1 MLYTVSMQPRLL
13 VEQKITAFVNRYTVY
28 AAADNGSKQELV
40 AFAQQKRMAFKE
52 KVTFYNDE
60 EKSAEVFSFRAEKVM
75 DVHGRYFVED
85 AQGDSIGIFRK
96 EFKKSLVMSSWV
108 LMDADGNDRFRF
120 TESNLILA
128 VLRRVVGWIPFIG
141 DLLEL
146 IVILFRYHFIIL
158 DVASGEVVGKYEK
171 TALFRDKYKL
181 SLTDAAYDM
190 LDWRTYAAMSV
201 ALDALQSR

>member
-1 MLYTVSMQPRLL
+1 MKPRLL
-13 VEQKITAFVNRYTVY
+13 VEQKITAFVNRYSVY
-28 AAADNGSKQELV
+28 DSDTEGSKQDLV

-52 KVTFYNDE
+52 KVMFFDDE
-60 EKSAEVFSFRAEKVM
+60 KRSQEVFSFRAEKVM
-75 DVHGRYFVED
+75 DVHGRYFIED
-85 AQGDSIGIFRK
+85 ANDTCLGMFRK
-96 EFKKSLVMSSWV
+96 EFKKSLITSSWV
-108 LMDADGNDRFRF
+108 LMDADGNDKLRI

-141 DLLEL
+141 DILEL

-158 DVASGEVVGKYEK
+158 DVSNGEVVGKYEK

-181 SLTDAAYDM
+181 SLTDDAHTA
-190 LDWRTYAAMSV
+190 LDWRVYAAMSV